1 MNNAIINITKLSN
14 SFVDATGQQVN
25 YIYVEIEFAPGVFAK
40 LSLKEGN
47 LRLMQKYAPDMYQLI
62 SNIPL
67 GQTIVFR
74 EVMPARP
81 ESGISNVYRMQNEA
95 ENEM

>member
-1 MNNAIINITKLSN
+1 MNNAIINLTKLNN
-14 SFVDATGQQVN
+14 SFIDPNGQQVN
-25 YIYVEIEFAPGVFAK
+25 YQYVEIELAPGVFAK

-47 LRLMQKYAPDMYQLI
+47 MRLMQKYSPDMYQLI
-62 SNIPL
+62 SNIPV

-81 ESGISNVYRMQNEA
+81 DSGITNVYRMQNEA
-95 ENEM
+95 ENEL